1 MQVLKKLALSVLMV
15 GLSAN
20 VFAVEVTAATAE
32 KIAAAAAGTIEKIQ
46 EAVNL
51 ADQKGNKEEIV
62 KLIND
67 ARQLQK
73 EFRYEITERQR
84 QKSNDRLRIARDSF
98 ESGDIAT
105 AETKLK
111 EALAGFTE
119 MKATYDSN
127 H

>member
-1 MQVLKKLALSVLMV
+1 MQVLKKLALSVLML
-15 GLSAN
+15 GLCAN
-20 VFAVEVTAATAE
+20 VFAVEETSAKV
-32 KIAAAAAGTIEKIQ
+32 AAAATGTIEKIQ

-51 ADQKGNKEEIV
+51 SDQKGNKEEIV

-98 ESGDIAT
+98 ESGDLAT

-119 MKATYDSN
+119 MKATYDAN

>member
-20 VFAVEVTAATAE
+20 VFAVEETAA
-32 KIAAAAAGTIEKIQ
+32 KVAAAAAGTIEKIQ

-84 QKSNDRLRIARDSF
+84 QKSNDKLRIARDGF

>member
-1 MQVLKKLALSVLMV
+1 MQVLKKLARSVLMV

-20 VFAVEVTAATAE
+20 VFAIEETAA
-32 KIAAAAAGTIEKIQ
+32 KVVAAAAGTIEKIQ